1 MSSLRNIF
9 FILILCISSLL
20 HAQMPEAVKASEE
33 YRVQMNED
41 FRDPE
46 ESPLEKEYLENFDG
60 LEFFVIDT
68 TYIVE
73 AEFVRTP
80 SESPFEMET
89 STSRTSTYVKYG
101 ELYFSLKG
109 KEFMLNLYQ
118 NQNLRSDPEY
128 FDYLFLPFTDET
140 NGISTYDGGRYLDFS
155 IPEEKSVTIDFNRA
169 YNPYCAYS
177 GRYSCPIPPKENH
190 LETAIPTGVKK
201 FTKN

>member
-46 ESPLEKEYLENFDG
+46 ESPLEKEDLENFDG
-60 LEFFVIDT
+60 LEFFTIDT
-68 TYIVE
+68 AYIVE

-80 SESPFEMET
+80 SESPFEMQT

-101 ELYFSLKG
+101 ELYFELKG

-155 IPEEKSVTIDFNRA
+155 IPEEKRVTIDFNRA

-190 LETAIPTGVKK
+190 LETAIPAGVKK

>member
-1 MSSLRNIF
+1 MSLFRNFAI
-9 FILILCISSLL
+9 ILVLSISSILQ
-20 HAQMPEAVKASEE
+20 AQVLDAVKASEE
-33 YRVQMNED
+33 YQVQLNED
-41 FRDPE
+41 FRDFE
-46 ESPLEKEYLENFDG
+46 ESPLEKEDLENFDG

-73 AEFVRTP
+73 AEFIRTP
-80 SESPFEMET
+80 SESPFEMQT

-101 ELYFSLKG
+101 ELYFELKG

-118 NQNLRSDPEY
+118 NQSLRSDPEY

-140 NGISTYDGGRYLDFS
+140 NGISTYVGGRYIDFS
-155 IPEEKSVTIDFNRA
+155 IPEEKTVTIDFNRA

-190 LETAIPTGVKK
+190 LETSIPAGVKK
-201 FTKN
+201 FAKN